1 MRSLRCS
8 PAPSIWATWWPN
20 LSAGPQTAPLEVRP
34 IALVAA
40 GLLVTALVAASVT
53 LAVLQLQS
61 RTNTQQVN
69 LRSGVTILEDS
80 AIVQAAAKARPAVV
94 SVVTQ
99 QPPSL
104 SRGSGYLATTD
115 GYIVTNIDVIAG
127 AGAMTVLVPGD
138 AAAHDARLVDYDCQT
153 GVAVIKIDKVS
164 GLPTL
169 AFADPT
175 ALVQGQLIVAV
186 GGPVEGGVVTPG
198 YVSAMHQVVS
208 IVNPSSAQHPLELS
222 DTILTS
228 SVINAGTAGGPML
241 NVGGQVV
248 GIAMQSQPSTE
259 TNGFG
264 LNVADVQDDVQQILQ
279 TGQVVVSSLG
289 ATGTDLSPELAPLSG
304 LPVGS
309 QLVSLDSGGPAASAG
324 LRPGDVVTQLDD
336 VKLDA
341 AHPLRLLLRSRFH
354 PNQRVTVTYSRG
366 GASSQVQLTLTGQ
379 HPTCS

>member
-1 MRSLRCS
+1 M
-8 PAPSIWATWWPN
+8 
-20 LSAGPQTAPLEVRP
+20 
-34 IALVAA
+34 AA
-40 GLLVTALVAASVT
+40 GLLVTALVAAGVT

-69 LRSGVTILEDS
+69 LRSGVTISEDS
-80 AIVQAAAKARPAVV
+80 AIVQAAARARPAVV

-99 QPPSL
+99 QPPTL
-104 SRGSGYLATTD
+104 SRGSGYLVTTD

-127 AGAMTVLVPGD
+127 AGAMTVLVPD
-138 AAAHDARLVDYDCQT
+138 DPATHDARLIDYDCQT

-175 ALVQGQLIVAV
+175 ALVQGQVIVAI
-186 GGPVEGGVVTPG
+186 GGPFEGGAVTPG

-208 IVNPSSAQHPLELS
+208 ITNPSAAQQSLQLS

-228 SVINAGTAGGPML
+228 SVISAGTAGGPML
-241 NVGGQVV
+241 NVGGQVI
-248 GIAMQSQPSTE
+248 GIAMQSQPSTQ

-289 ATGTDLSPELAPLSG
+289 VTSTDLSPELASLSG
-304 LPVGS
+304 LPTGS
-309 QLVSLDSGGPAASAG
+309 QLVSVDKGGPAASAG
-324 LRPGDVVTQLDD
+324 LEPGDVITQLDD
-336 VKLDA
+336 VQLDA
-341 AHPLRLLLRSRFH
+341 SHPLRLLLRSRFH

-366 GASSQVQLTLTGQ
+366 GASSQAQLTLTAQ

>member
-1 MRSLRCS
+1 
-8 PAPSIWATWWPN
+8 
-20 LSAGPQTAPLEVRP
+20 
-34 IALVAA
+34 VAV
-40 GLLVTALVAASVT
+40 GLLVTALVAAGVT

-69 LRSGVTILEDS
+69 LRSGVTISEDS
-80 AIVQAAAKARPAVV
+80 AIVQAAAKAQPAVV

-99 QPPSL
+99 QLPSL

-138 AAAHDARLVDYDCQT
+138 PVAHDARLVDYDCQT

-186 GGPVEGGVVTPG
+186 GGPVEGGAVTPG

-208 IVNPSSAQHPLELS
+208 IVNPSSAQHHLELS

-248 GIAMQSQPSTE
+248 GIAMQSQALTE

-279 TGQVVVSSLG
+279 TGQVVVSSIG
-289 ATGTDLSPELAPLSG
+289 ATSTELNPVLAPMSG

-309 QLVSLDSGGPAASAG
+309 QIVTMDKGGPAASAG
-324 LRPGDVVTQLDD
+324 LEPGDVITQLDD

-341 AHPLRLLLRSRFH
+341 AHPLGLLLRSRFH
-354 PNQRVTVTYSRG
+354 PNQRVTVTYSRAG
-366 GASSQVQLTLTGQ
+366 SSSQVQLTLTGQ
-379 HPTCS
+379 HPSCS

>member
-1 MRSLRCS
+1 
-8 PAPSIWATWWPN
+8 
-20 LSAGPQTAPLEVRP
+20 
-34 IALVAA
+34 VAA
-40 GLLVTALVAASVT
+40 GLLVTALVAAGVT

-69 LRSGVTILEDS
+69 LRSGVTISEDS
-80 AIVQAAAKARPAVV
+80 AIVQAAARARPAVV

-99 QPPSL
+99 QPPTL
-104 SRGSGYLATTD
+104 SRGSGYLVTTD

-127 AGAMTVLVPGD
+127 AGAMTVLVPD
-138 AAAHDARLVDYDCQT
+138 DPATHDARLIDYDCQT

-175 ALVQGQLIVAV
+175 ALVQGQVIVAI
-186 GGPVEGGVVTPG
+186 GGPFEGGAVTPG

-208 IVNPSSAQHPLELS
+208 ITNPSAAQQSLQLS

-228 SVINAGTAGGPML
+228 SVISAGTAGGPML
-241 NVGGQVV
+241 NVGGQVI
-248 GIAMQSQPSTE
+248 GIAMQSQPSTQ

-289 ATGTDLSPELAPLSG
+289 VTSTDLSPELASLSG
-304 LPVGS
+304 LPTGS
-309 QLVSLDSGGPAASAG
+309 QLVSVDKGGPAASAG
-324 LRPGDVVTQLDD
+324 LEPGDVITQLDD
-336 VKLDA
+336 VQLDA
-341 AHPLRLLLRSRFH
+341 SHPLRLLLRSRFH

-366 GASSQVQLTLTGQ
+366 GASSQAQLTLTAQ

>member
-1 MRSLRCS
+1 M
-8 PAPSIWATWWPN
+8 
-20 LSAGPQTAPLEVRP
+20 
-34 IALVAA
+34 AA
-40 GLLVTALVAASVT
+40 GLLVTALVAAGVT

-69 LRSGVTILEDS
+69 LRSGVTISEDS
-80 AIVQAAAKARPAVV
+80 AIVQAAAKAQPAVV

-99 QPPSL
+99 QLPSL

-138 AAAHDARLVDYDCQT
+138 PVAHDARLVDYDCQT

-186 GGPVEGGVVTPG
+186 GGPVEGGAVTPG

-208 IVNPSSAQHPLELS
+208 IVNPSSAQHHLELS

-248 GIAMQSQPSTE
+248 GIAMQSQALTE

-279 TGQVVVSSLG
+279 TGQVVVSSIG
-289 ATGTDLSPELAPLSG
+289 ATSTELNPVLAPMSG

-309 QLVSLDSGGPAASAG
+309 QIVTMDKGGPAASAG
-324 LRPGDVVTQLDD
+324 LEPGDVITQLDD

-341 AHPLRLLLRSRFH
+341 AHPLGLLLRSRFH
-354 PNQRVTVTYSRG
+354 PNQRVTVTYSRAG
-366 GASSQVQLTLTGQ
+366 SSSQVQLTLTGQ
-379 HPTCS
+379 HPSCS

>member
-1 MRSLRCS
+1 
-8 PAPSIWATWWPN
+8 
-20 LSAGPQTAPLEVRP
+20 
-34 IALVAA
+34 
-40 GLLVTALVAASVT
+40 
-53 LAVLQLQS
+53 
-61 RTNTQQVN
+61 
-69 LRSGVTILEDS
+69 VTISEDS
-80 AIVQAAAKARPAVV
+80 AIVQAAAKAQPAVV

-99 QPPSL
+99 QLPSL

-138 AAAHDARLVDYDCQT
+138 PVAHDARLVDYDCQT

-186 GGPVEGGVVTPG
+186 GGPVEGGAVTPG

-208 IVNPSSAQHPLELS
+208 IVNPSSAQHHLELS

-248 GIAMQSQPSTE
+248 GIAMQSQALTE

-279 TGQVVVSSLG
+279 TGQVVVSSIG
-289 ATGTDLSPELAPLSG
+289 ATSTELNPVLAPMSG

-309 QLVSLDSGGPAASAG
+309 QIVTMDKGGPAASAG
-324 LRPGDVVTQLDD
+324 LEPGDVITQLDD

-341 AHPLRLLLRSRFH
+341 AHPLGLLLRSRFH
-354 PNQRVTVTYSRG
+354 PNQRVTVTYSRAG
-366 GASSQVQLTLTGQ
+366 SSSQVQLTLTGQ
-379 HPTCS
+379 HPSCS

>member
-1 MRSLRCS
+1 M
-8 PAPSIWATWWPN
+8 
-20 LSAGPQTAPLEVRP
+20 
-34 IALVAA
+34 AA
-40 GLLVTALVAASVT
+40 GLLVTVLVAAGVT

-69 LRSGVTILEDS
+69 LRSGVTITEDS

-99 QPPSL
+99 QQPTL

-138 AAAHDARLVDYDCQT
+138 ATAHDARLVDYDCQT

-186 GGPVEGGVVTPG
+186 GGPFEGGAVTPG
-198 YVSAMHQVVS
+198 YVSAMHQVVLIAS
-208 IVNPSSAQHPLELS
+208 PSSGQRSLELS
-222 DTILTS
+222 DTIVTS

-241 NVGGQVV
+241 NVGGQVI
-248 GIAMQSQPSTE
+248 GIAMQSQPSTQ
-259 TNGFG
+259 TTGFG

-289 ATGTDLSPELAPLSG
+289 ATSTDLSPELASLSG
-304 LPVGS
+304 APMGS
-309 QLVSLDSGGPAASAG
+309 RLETIDKGGPAATAG
-324 LRPGDVVTQLDD
+324 LQPGDVITQLDD

-366 GASSQVQLTLTGQ
+366 TASSQAQLTLSGQ

>member
-1 MRSLRCS
+1 M
-8 PAPSIWATWWPN
+8 
-20 LSAGPQTAPLEVRP
+20 RP

-40 GLLVTALVAASVT
+40 GLLVTALVAAGVT

-69 LRSGVTILEDS
+69 LRPGVTISEDS
-80 AIVQAAAKARPAVV
+80 AIVQAAASARPAVV

-99 QPPSL
+99 QTPNL

-138 AAAHDARLVDYDCQT
+138 ATAHQARLVDYDCQT

-186 GGPVEGGVVTPG
+186 GGPVEGGAVTPG

-208 IVNPSSAQHPLELS
+208 IANPSSPLHPLELS
-222 DTILTS
+222 DTILTN
-228 SVINAGTAGGPML
+228 SVINAGTAGGPIL

-259 TNGFG
+259 TNGFA

-279 TGQVVVSSLG
+279 TGQVIVSSLG
-289 ATGTDLSPELAPLSG
+289 ANGTELNPQLASLSG
-304 LPVGS
+304 LPAGS
-309 QLVSLDSGGPAASAG
+309 QLVSLDSGGPATSAG

-366 GASSQVQLTLTGQ
+366 GVSSQVQLTLIGQ